1 MMQLDHVV
9 IPVAS
14 EDDARATC
22 VALGPYLD
30 GIERVTAVHV
40 IEKAGGAPDKAPLE
54 KRREDAAEFLAVVDT
69 RLGQSVAV
77 DTQTV
82 YGTDIVERLFEVTDD
97 VGASALA
104 FRARGGSRIVRLLTG
119 DVATRL
125 VTDPPVPVVSLPSR
139 TEADGS

>member
-1 MMQLDHVV
+1 MILFDHVV

-14 EDDARATC
+14 EEDAVATS
-22 VALGPYLD
+22 ASLEPYLD
-30 GIERVTAVHV
+30 DIERVTAVHA

-69 RLGQSVAV
+69 RIGQSVAV
-77 DTQTV
+77 DTRTV
-82 YGTDIVERLFEVTDD
+82 YGTDIVERLFETADE

-119 DVATRL
+119 DTATRL
-125 VTDPPVPVVSLPSR
+125 ITDPPIPVVSLPN
-139 TEADGS
+139 ENGD